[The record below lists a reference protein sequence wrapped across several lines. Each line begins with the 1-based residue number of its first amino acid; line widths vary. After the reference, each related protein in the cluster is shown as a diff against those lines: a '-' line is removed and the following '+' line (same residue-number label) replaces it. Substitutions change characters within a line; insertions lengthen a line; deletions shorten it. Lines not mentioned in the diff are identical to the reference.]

1 MDFKN
6 STIKQMKEF
15 IREYNK
21 THSDKIKGYSKLKKA
36 DLAKFLEEYT
46 SIKRKPQFSKKA
58 QEKIKKTPIPGKALF
73 SDIKGEEKILTK
85 EEALRKNGGKTS
97 NDLGPVGKNTD
108 YIWGKKI

>member
-46 SIKRKPQFSKKA
+46 SIKRKPQFR
-58 QEKIKKTPIPGKALF
+58 G
-73 SDIKGEEKILTK
+73 
-85 EEALRKNGGKTS
+85 R
-97 NDLGPVGKNTD
+97 
-108 YIWGKKI
+108 